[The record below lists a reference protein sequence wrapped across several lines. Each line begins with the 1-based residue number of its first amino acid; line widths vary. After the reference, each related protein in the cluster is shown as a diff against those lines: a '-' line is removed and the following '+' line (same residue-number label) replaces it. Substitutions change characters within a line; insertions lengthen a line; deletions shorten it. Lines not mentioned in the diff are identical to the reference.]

1 MISVTALLNQYIEPQ
16 ILDILR
22 TLSLGSK
29 VLVLIKKKSVFQ
41 PGHVLNNVLKCSMY
55 LKNAIIMTKCNI
67 FSEIKDRK
75 SQNFEKQKRRIL
87 QVGTNSK
94 QKTLIKGQGE
104 KKTFLPEK
112 SNSTKLPPTQQKD
125 KF

>member
-1 MISVTALLNQYIEPQ
+1 
-16 ILDILR
+16 
-22 TLSLGSK
+22 
-29 VLVLIKKKSVFQ
+29 
-41 PGHVLNNVLKCSMY
+41 MY

-75 SQNFEKQKRRIL
+75 SQNFEKQKKRIL
-87 QVGTNSK
+87 QVKTK
-94 QKTLIKGQGE
+94 LKTLIKRQGE

>member
-1 MISVTALLNQYIEPQ
+1 
-16 ILDILR
+16 
-22 TLSLGSK
+22 
-29 VLVLIKKKSVFQ
+29 
-41 PGHVLNNVLKCSMY
+41 
-55 LKNAIIMTKCNI
+55 MTKCNI

-75 SQNFEKQKRRIL
+75 SQNFEKQKKRIL
-87 QVGTNSK
+87 QVKTK
-94 QKTLIKGQGE
+94 LKTLIKRQGE